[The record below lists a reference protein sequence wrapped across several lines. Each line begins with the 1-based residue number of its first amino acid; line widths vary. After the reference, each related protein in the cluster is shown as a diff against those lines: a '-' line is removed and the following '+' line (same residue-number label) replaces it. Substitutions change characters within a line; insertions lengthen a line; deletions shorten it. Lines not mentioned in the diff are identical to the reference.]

1 MIKIEHDTQPP
12 QTHKGATPSATKNY
26 VDKHWQVNPKLSPD
40 SWRLLDGL
48 TVSKVGFGCYR
59 LQNPDHASALEKA
72 LLSGV
77 NLIDSAS
84 NYGLGAAEVGIG
96 QVLKK
101 LFKAGKL
108 SREEV
113 VITSKAGYIQG
124 GDLTALT
131 GAPYKEDGVYHFNEH
146 MAYSLHPDFID
157 KQLRQSLERLQLET
171 LDIFFAHNPEYILMA
186 LEEEGKDINQAREIF
201 YQQLTNAFIRLE
213 ELCQE
218 GLIARYGVSSN
229 TFGEAKDHPHAVDL
243 ARVCA
248 CSDSAAA
255 HVAGRKK
262 RGKLKVIQAPLNL
275 LETGVLFT
283 PSTTAKTFDGEEI
296 VSTLEFA
303 ARKKLSVLTNRPL
316 NVSIEGKMGLR
327 LAPLPAVPEKP
338 QNLVSAEEALAE
350 SLGGWPNWQD
360 KPMFRLSVEGEVFAD
375 QAKGRLHADALIK
388 QLIEPSVAA
397 ICQFAYQQNAPQA
410 QVQSYEQAMR
420 TYCAY
425 LIDLAAQAEKP
436 VHDELFKQLPQS
448 SQPLTL
454 QAVGAVASLPGV
466 TCVLWG
472 ARDSA
477 YVDDMVEALQT
488 PDFANVENY
497 FLG

>member
-12 QTHKGATPSATKNY
+12 QNHNGATPSATKGY
-26 VDKHWQVNPKLSPD
+26 VDRHWQENPKLSPD

-48 TVSKVGFGCYR
+48 TVSKVGFGSYR

-101 LFKAGKL
+101 LFNADKI

-113 VITSKAGYIQG
+113 VVTSKAGYIQG
-124 GDLTALT
+124 GDLTALEDT
-131 GAPYKEDGVYHFNEH
+131 PYDNVYQFSEH
-146 MAYSLHPDFID
+146 MAYSLNPDFME
-157 KQLRQSLERLQLET
+157 KQLRQSLERLQLKT
-171 LDIFFAHNPEYILMA
+171 LDIFFVHNPEYVLMA
-186 LEEEGKDINQAREIF
+186 LEEEGKNIDQAREVF
-201 YQQLTNAFIRLE
+201 YQQLTQAFIRLE

-229 TFGEAKDHPHAVDL
+229 AFGEAKDHPHAVDL

-262 RGKLKVIQAPLNL
+262 RGKLKVIQGPLNL
-275 LETGVLFT
+275 LETGLLFT
-283 PSTTAKTFDGEEI
+283 PSTTAKTFDGEEV

-303 ARKKLSVLTNRPL
+303 ARKKLAVLTNRPL

-327 LAPLPAVPEKP
+327 LTPLSAVPEQP
-338 QNLVSAEEALAE
+338 QNLEGAEEALAE
-350 SLGGWPNWQD
+350 SLGGWPNWQG
-360 KPMFRLSVEGEVFAD
+360 KPMFRLSVEGEIFAE

-425 LIDLAAQAEKP
+425 LTDLAAQAEKP
-436 VHDELFKQLPQS
+436 VHDELLKRLPAS
-448 SQPLTL
+448 KLPLTL
-454 QAVGAVASLPGV
+454 QAVGAAASLPGV

-472 ARDSA
+472 ARDKA
-477 YVDDMVEALQT
+477 YVQDMVTALQT
-488 PDFANVENY
+488 ADFANVEDY